1 MSTTEGCTFVLLTCF
16 KSMLCLHFS
25 IRTGYHIE
33 KPLCHMVL
41 QIIAFIGASGILTAV
56 LHTISPITVA
66 GMYPACMK
74 A

>member
-1 MSTTEGCTFVLLTCF
+1 MA
-16 KSMLCLHFS
+16 
-25 IRTGYHIE
+25 
-33 KPLCHMVL
+33 L

-66 GMYPACMK
+66 GAYAACHAGLCYPTHLDIAL